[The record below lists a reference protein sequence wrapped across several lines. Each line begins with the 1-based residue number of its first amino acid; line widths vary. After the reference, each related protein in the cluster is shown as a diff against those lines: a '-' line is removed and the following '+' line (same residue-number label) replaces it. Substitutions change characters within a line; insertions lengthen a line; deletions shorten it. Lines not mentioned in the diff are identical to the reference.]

1 MRIPLVFTCA
11 AVLALGVGLPASAR
25 AQKIVDAGRFTVTVN
40 GQRVGS
46 EDFTIETTPI
56 GQGIEYIAR
65 ATIAYG
71 DRRVSPVLRA
81 DSLGVPMAYQVVL
94 KVNATE
100 QETWRGL
107 INHGRVSARIKNARG
122 ESEKEYIV
130 ANGAFVLDEDVF
142 HQYYFLARKRGD
154 GSASVMI
161 PRRNNQAVVKISSA
175 GNDRVAVGNRELEA
189 QHLVFAETGSAP
201 RDVWVDDQGRVLKV
215 TIPNR
220 GLVALRDD
228 PPK

>member
-1 MRIPLVFTCA
+1 MRKQKTFTHA
-11 AVLALGVGLPASAR
+11 AALALGLGLPVSVE
-25 AQKIVDAGRFTVTVN
+25 AQKIVDAGRFTVSVN

-81 DSLGVPMAYQVVL
+81 DSNGVPMAYQVAL
-94 KVNATE
+94 KVNASE

-107 INHGRVSARIKNARG
+107 INHGRVSARIKNAKG

-161 PRRNNQAVVKISSA
+161 PRRNNHAVVKISSA
-175 GNDRVAVGNRELEA
+175 GNDRVAIGNKELEA
-189 QHLVFAETGSAP
+189 SHLVIGQAGSAP

-215 TIPNR
+215 AISDR

-228 PPK
+228 PPR

>member
-1 MRIPLVFTCA
+1 MRIPLVFPRA
-11 AVLALGVGLPASAR
+11 VVLALGLGLPATGS

-71 DRRVSPVLRA
+71 DRRISPVLRA
-81 DSLGVPMAYQVVL
+81 DSVGVPMAYQVVL
-94 KVNATE
+94 KVNAAE

-122 ESEKEYIV
+122 ESEKEY
-130 ANGAFVLDEDVF
+130 
-142 HQYYFLARKRGD
+142 
-154 GSASVMI
+154 
-161 PRRNNQAVVKISSA
+161 
-175 GNDRVAVGNRELEA
+175 
-189 QHLVFAETGSAP
+189 
-201 RDVWVDDQGRVLKV
+201 
-215 TIPNR
+215 
-220 GLVALRDD
+220 
-228 PPK
+228 